1 MEAMK
6 RLSNLLWFAS
16 ALLAISIW
24 TRTAMAAP
32 VQLNIKVIYAHSK
45 SKLIDPKLKD
55 LAKQFSKLKFTAYE
69 LKDEGS
75 YTLDIGASGSLQL
88 PGGEWMK
95 VIAKEMTPEGMLR
108 LDLVVD
114 KPRFRSTAIIAA
126 GATLAVSGPK
136 QESGSLILAVTRP
149 KN

>member
-75 YTLDIGASGSLQL
+75 YGQLPPRHRCEWQPAASGRR
-88 PGGEWMK
+88 MD
-95 VIAKEMTPEGMLR
+95 EGHR
-108 LDLVVD
+108 QRDD
-114 KPRFRSTAIIAA
+114 P
-126 GATLAVSGPK
+126 
-136 QESGSLILAVTRP
+136 
-149 KN
+149 

>member
-1 MEAMK
+1 
-6 RLSNLLWFAS
+6 
-16 ALLAISIW
+16 
-24 TRTAMAAP
+24 
-32 VQLNIKVIYAHSK
+32 
-45 SKLIDPKLKD
+45 
-55 LAKQFSKLKFTAYE
+55 
-69 LKDEGS
+69 
-75 YTLDIGASGSLQL
+75 
-88 PGGEWMK
+88 MK